1 MKTFALFCAASLV
14 AALFAGCAGVDARR
28 EQRWAAFDPLRPDPE
43 FRLLPDRPL
52 LKFSRSRASGRTET
66 ETEAPAVKAPLIWK
80 STALDSRGLVGGA
93 SRFHPAKF
101 ELYVIVVSDAGFS
114 GRLRARALNGKREEV
129 GRSEVA
135 LERKPDEAGWITFQ
149 FPGRFAPGEVEVIA
163 VELAE

>member
-1 MKTFALFCAASLV
+1 MKTFALFCAASLI

-52 LKFSRSRASGRTET
+52 LKFSRSRASGST
-66 ETEAPAVKAPLIWK
+66 ETEAETPAVKAPLVWK
-80 STALDSRGLVGGA
+80 STTLDSHGLVGGA

-101 ELYVIVVSDAGFS
+101 ELYIISDAGFS
-114 GRLRARALNGKREEV
+114 GRLRARALNGRREEV

-135 LERKPDEAGWITFQ
+135 LERKPDEAGWVA
-149 FPGRFAPGEVEVIA
+149 FPFPERFAPGEVEVIA

>member
-1 MKTFALFCAASLV
+1 MKTYFLLSAAVFL
-14 AALFAGCAGVDARR
+14 AATMGTGCAGVDARR

-52 LKFSRSRASGRTET
+52 LKFGRSKSHERTGA
-66 ETEAPAVKAPLIWK
+66 EAPEMKAPLIWK
-80 STALDSRGLVGGA
+80 SAALDSHDLTAGA

-101 ELYVIVVSDAGFS
+101 ELYIISDAGFS
-114 GRLRARALNGKREEV
+114 GCIRARALNGQREEV

-135 LERKPDEAGWITFQ
+135 LERKPDEAGWVV
-149 FPGRFAPGEVEVIA
+149 FPFPERFAPGEVEVIA